1 MALLGNCSLRFAPKD
16 DGKLSPIPRDDDTPS
31 VVPVITDVEVL
42 DVVPGPAANDDDV
55 VVKVEDTGIEKFSVG
70 CLFCEL
76 LVLAVDRTFGTG
88 KLNICEVLIVLV
100 PTNEGNVGLVKF
112 LLLTVEDTS
121 DSFPVRFAVVI
132 AGTVIVGL

>member
-1 MALLGNCSLRFAPKD
+1 MALLGNCSLRLAPKD
-16 DGKLSPIPRDDDTPS
+16 DGKLSPIPRDDGTPS
-31 VVPVITDVEVL
+31 VVPVLTDVEVL

-76 LVLAVDRTFGTG
+76 LVLAVDRAFGTG